1 LCSSEHNEGELPP
14 GCKQPVGK
22 TAARLQAAGRVWG
35 GMNREEFASGKL
47 VLDRPAEAVARI
59 EIRNPGKRN
68 ALDHEIL
75 DGLAS
80 LMEEL
85 DDGIATRCVILTG
98 SEGMFSA
105 GYDIGD
111 IPDEVFAEE
120 AERLVAHPFSRAIE
134 AVERFPFPT
143 LAAINGHALGGGLEL
158 ALSCD
163 LRIAAR
169 GVKLGMPPAKLGLI
183 YSHTGL
189 QKFLDTVGPARTREL
204 FFIGRNIEADRAE
217 QIGLLN
223 GVTDADRVDQEAI
236 ELAGE
241 IAGNAPISLRGNKQI
256 INKLVTF
263 GRLSEQEER
272 EVIELRLS
280 SFRTHDFREGVRAFG
295 EKRKPRWEGH

>member
-1 LCSSEHNEGELPP
+1 ME
-14 GCKQPVGK
+14 
-22 TAARLQAAGRVWG
+22 R
-35 GMNREEFASGKL
+35 ASGKL
-47 VLDRPAEAVARI
+47 LLDRPAEAVARI
-59 EIRNPGKRN
+59 TIRNPSKRN

-75 DGLAS
+75 DGIAT

-85 DDGIATRCVILTG
+85 DEGIATRCVIVQG
-98 SEGMFSA
+98 SERMFSA

-143 LAAINGHALGGGLEL
+143 LAVLNGHALGGGLEL
-158 ALSCD
+158 ALACD

-189 QKFLDTVGPARTREL
+189 QKFLDAVGPARTREL
-204 FFIGRNIEADRAE
+204 FFTGRNVDADRGE
-217 QIGLLN
+217 QIGL
-223 GVTDADRVDQEAI
+223 VHEVVDPEAL
-236 ELAGE
+236 EEAAVEMAAE
-241 IAGNAPISLRGNKQI
+241 IAGNAPVSLRGNKEI
-256 INKLVTF
+256 IGRLIGF
-263 GRLSEQEER
+263 PRLSEKEEQD
-272 EVIELRLS
+272 VIELRLS

-295 EKRKPRWEGH
+295 EKRKPNWEGR